1 MALRVGTKYLVVDG
15 KPSLIGKMVEVD
27 PPGKGGCT
35 IRVGD
40 KAVRYKKDC
49 LAATPSGD
57 PILPSADIPT
67 EVVTKVGGIVA
78 KAERQIGRQRK
89 SSVVTEEE
97 DPRRNRF
104 TARRP
109 PVEEPVYRVGSWP
122 MRLPPFTIDEVELVQ
137 QEDLPTFEESWYVN
151 LPSPSGMLGV
161 GLLWKSKAD
170 SIWRCT
176 GGQGS
181 TFNTKEQA
189 LQFLVNRRQPES
201 RG

>member
-1 MALRVGTKYLVVDG
+1 
-15 KPSLIGKMVEVD
+15 
-27 PPGKGGCT
+27 
-35 IRVGD
+35 
-40 KAVRYKKDC
+40 
-49 LAATPSGD
+49 
-57 PILPSADIPT
+57 
-67 EVVTKVGGIVA
+67 
-78 KAERQIGRQRK
+78 
-89 SSVVTEEE
+89 
-97 DPRRNRF
+97 
-104 TARRP
+104 
-109 PVEEPVYRVGSWP
+109 